1 MLRLPEIPL
10 RNRSWSTVSNFIDA
24 DDVRLI
30 VQSVILFVIAACAA
44 LGLAAVLGLAWM
56 VFRIVGG
63 V

>member
-1 MLRLPEIPL
+1 M
-10 RNRSWSTVSNFIDA
+10 SNFIDR
-24 DDVRLI
+24 DDLRLI
-30 VQSVILFVIAACAA
+30 VQSVILFVIAATAA